1 MKNSKISKMSALSL
15 AVLSA
20 LSMSVYAADV
30 SQGGDTQVKTKDVVV
45 TATKTE
51 AEVKAVPQAVEV
63 IDSEDIQRM
72 GANDVLTALSLA
84 NNLNLSKAG
93 MTGNAVSLRGMS
105 TNHTLILIDGRR
117 QAAED
122 TDVTTN
128 VYALERMNVSDI
140 DRIEIVRGPS
150 SALYG
155 SDAMGGV
162 INIIT
167 KTPEK
172 AGGTIGAVTGT
183 ENTGAYF
190 NFNFGK
196 HGRWTTS
203 VDGRIDKQRAI
214 NRYTYTGKANSITDG
229 YNRSMYGIRNNF
241 HFNAI
246 YDFENTN
253 QNKLRFDI
261 DYMKE
266 NLRSDF
272 ANTLS
277 RIYTGNGYL
286 MSMGPSMPQAPRE
299 WILTNNNKRE
309 WYHNEQKGFSVEY
322 TGKTQKNEYQFR
334 SYYNQLEKYSNLVN
348 DRVLPADKVTVI
360 IPPAMRPMVGMDQM
374 EFNYANMYP
383 ATDYDYAK
391 YNTWLTE
398 ARNTMY
404 IGDNHNLTF
413 GGEYRR
419 LEYEGTR
426 LGEPTESITQKNVA
440 SKNVNSYAGYVEDM
454 WQVNDKLLLIPSV
467 RLEHNSQFGS
477 EATPKIGATY
487 NINNNVRF
495 KANYGKG
502 YKAPSISEL
511 YMKMHRAM
519 GVATVNVY
527 GNPDLQPEETKSF
540 DFGIEFDKGKNFGK
554 LTYFNNDVTNLITT
568 EELPTDDDTISSN
581 RYINIGKA
589 QINGI
594 EAEFGHRFNDRLTFK
609 VNHNWLDAT
618 NESSN
623 FTADEIKAGRHKGER
638 LNNRAKN
645 TTTFQLIYDDHKPT
659 GISAVLWDEFASDY
673 QYNYEN
679 YTYNTVNFSINK
691 KWSPE
696 FSTYAG
702 IDNIFD
708 KVVDDLY
715 IDGRL
720 WRVGAEWKF

>member
-1 MKNSKISKMSALSL
+1 MKYSRISKMSALSL

-20 LSMSVYAADV
+20 LSMSVYAADTAE
-30 SQGGDTQVKTKDVVV
+30 SNVKTKDVVV

-63 IDSEDIQRM
+63 ITQEDIQRM

-117 QAAED
+117 QAGED

-128 VYALERMNVSDI
+128 VYGLERLSVSDI

-150 SALYG
+150 SSLYG

-167 KTPEK
+167 KTQEK
-172 AGGTIGAVTGT
+172 AGGTVGMVTGT
-183 ENTGAYF
+183 ENQAMYF
-190 NFNFGK
+190 NASTGK
-196 HGRWTTS
+196 KGRWSTS
-203 VDGRIDKQRAI
+203 FDARFDKQREN
-214 NRYTYTGKANSITDG
+214 NRYVHSVSNTGAVTDG
-229 YNRSMYGIRNNF
+229 YNRSMYGMRRNF
-241 HFNAI
+241 HVAST
-246 YDFENTN
+246 YDFENQN

-261 DYMKE
+261 NYMNE
-266 NLRSDF
+266 DLRSDF
-272 ANTLS
+272 ADTKSKSGALYYNK
-277 RIYTGNGYL
+277 
-286 MSMGPSMPQAPRE
+286 
-299 WILTNNNKRE
+299 NKRE
-309 WYHNEQKGFSVEY
+309 WYHNDQKDFSIEY
-322 TGKTQKNEYQFR
+322 TGKTGRNEYQFR
-334 SYYNQLEKYSNLVN
+334 SYYSELEKKSNLAN
-348 DRVLPADKVTVI
+348 DRVFPPMMEPILGLIYPKAD
-360 IPPAMRPMVGMDQM
+360 M
-374 EFNYANMYP
+374 
-383 ATDYDYAK
+383 DYAK
-391 YNTWLTE
+391 YKTWVTE
-398 ARNTMY
+398 AKDTMY

-413 GGEYRR
+413 GGEYRTV
-419 LEYEGTR
+419 EYEGTR
-426 LGEPTESITQKNVA
+426 LGGSNTGLNKAIDAHDVR
-440 SKNVNSYAGYVEDM
+440 SYAGFVEDM

-467 RLEHNSQFGS
+467 RVEHSDQFGS
-477 EATPKIGATY
+477 EVTPKIGATY
-487 NINNNVRF
+487 NINNNWRF

-519 GVATVNVY
+519 GVATVDVF
-527 GNPDLQPEETKSF
+527 GNPDLQPETTISY
-540 DFGIEFDKGKNFGK
+540 DFSLEFDKDKNFGK
-554 LTYFNNDVTNLITT
+554 LTYFNNKVTNLIYAK
-568 EELPTDDDTISSN
+568 ELPESTDEYSIA
-581 RYINIGKA
+581 RYVNINKA

-594 EAEFGHRFNDRLTFK
+594 EAELGHRFNDNWTFK
-609 VNHNWLDAT
+609 VTHNYLDAMDKSA
-618 NESSN
+618 N
-623 FTADEIKAGRHKGER
+623 ER
-638 LNNRAKN
+638 LSQRAKN

-659 GISAVLWDEFASDY
+659 GISAVLWDEFASDFR
-673 QYNYEN
+673 YNSKD
-679 YTYNTVNFSINK
+679 YTYNTLNFSFNK

>member
-15 AVLSA
+15 TVLSA

-45 TATKTE
+45 TATKTA

-172 AGGTIGAVTGT
+172 AGGTIGAVTST

-214 NRYTYTGKANSITDG
+214 NRYTYAEGYSSFTGKVNSITDG
-229 YNRSMYGIRNNF
+229 YNRYMYGIRNNF

-277 RIYTGNGYL
+277 QIYTGDGYL
-286 MSMGPSMPQAPRE
+286 MSMGPSMPKAPQE

-334 SYYNQLEKYSNLVN
+334 SYYNQLEKHSNLVN
-348 DRVLPADKVTVI
+348 DRVLPADKVT
-360 IPPAMRPMVGMDQM
+360 D
-374 EFNYANMYP
+374 
-383 ATDYDYAK
+383 
-391 YNTWLTE
+391 
-398 ARNTMY
+398 
-404 IGDNHNLTF
+404 
-413 GGEYRR
+413 
-419 LEYEGTR
+419 
-426 LGEPTESITQKNVA
+426 
-440 SKNVNSYAGYVEDM
+440 
-454 WQVNDKLLLIPSV
+454 
-467 RLEHNSQFGS
+467 
-477 EATPKIGATY
+477 
-487 NINNNVRF
+487 
-495 KANYGKG
+495 
-502 YKAPSISEL
+502 
-511 YMKMHRAM
+511 HR
-519 GVATVNVY
+519 
-527 GNPDLQPEETKSF
+527 Q
-540 DFGIEFDKGKNFGK
+540 
-554 LTYFNNDVTNLITT
+554 
-568 EELPTDDDTISSN
+568 
-581 RYINIGKA
+581 
-589 QINGI
+589 
-594 EAEFGHRFNDRLTFK
+594 
-609 VNHNWLDAT
+609 
-618 NESSN
+618 
-623 FTADEIKAGRHKGER
+623 
-638 LNNRAKN
+638 
-645 TTTFQLIYDDHKPT
+645 
-659 GISAVLWDEFASDY
+659 
-673 QYNYEN
+673 
-679 YTYNTVNFSINK
+679 
-691 KWSPE
+691 
-696 FSTYAG
+696 
-702 IDNIFD
+702 
-708 KVVDDLY
+708 
-715 IDGRL
+715 
-720 WRVGAEWKF
+720 